1 MILTPRLN
9 KIASLVP
16 QGTVVADIGTD
27 HAYIPVHC
35 VLNGICPKAIAMD
48 INEGPLDNAR
58 DTVNTYGVSDLVELR
73 LSDGMEKL
81 CTGEA
86 GTVVIAGMGGLLIK
100 SILERHIDRLS
111 EGTTLILQ
119 PMLAPMELREY
130 LYKSG
135 NAVIGEHL
143 AKEGDKIYNIITAQV
158 GYKDSFTL
166 NDLVVGRKTA
176 LNSPELFGY
185 YRDKEINVRRK
196 ILGGL
201 NKAKTKD
208 ISSIENIKKELAI
221 FEGEAY
227 ED

>member
-27 HAYIPVHC
+27 HAYIPVYC

-73 LSDGMEKL
+73 LSNGMEKL
-81 CTGEA
+81 CAREA

-111 EGTTLILQ
+111 EGTILILQ
-119 PMLAPMELREY
+119 PMLAPKELREY

-135 NAVIGEHL
+135 NAVIGEYL
-143 AKEGDKIYNIITAQV
+143 AKEGDKIYNIITARV
-158 GYKDSFTL
+158 GLKDSFTL
-166 NDLVVGRKTA
+166 NDLVVGRMA
-176 LNSPELFGY
+176 AVNSPELFGY

-201 NKAKTKD
+201 NKAKNRD
-208 ISSIENIKKELAI
+208 VSSIENIKKELAI
-221 FEGEAY
+221 FEGEVY